1 MKNMI
6 FELSGETPSK
16 KNSRINT
23 RSGRS
28 FPNKLYTKW
37 HDEAVREIHYY
48 LMSKK
53 ITPIEAGK
61 KISITFTFFHGDLKR
76 RDSDN
81 QCSSV
86 LDTLIDAGIIPDDN
100 WKVVPRKLII
110 DEYDKGNPHCL
121 IKIEEL

>member
-1 MKNMI
+1 MM

-28 FPNKLYTKW
+28 FPNKRYTTW
-37 HDEAVREIHYY
+37 HDRAIQELY
-48 LMSKK
+48 LLRKK
-53 ITPIEAGK
+53 NKIVPLSEGK
-61 KISITFTFFHGDLKR
+61 RISITFTFFHGDLKR

-100 WKVVPRKLII
+100 WKVIPRKIII
-110 DEYDKGNPHCL
+110 DEYDKGNPHC
-121 IKIEEL
+121 IIEIQEL

>member
-1 MKNMI
+1 MI

-28 FPNKLYTKW
+28 FPNKRYTMW
-37 HDEAVREIHYY
+37 HDKAIQELY
-48 LMSKK
+48 LLRQANK
-53 ITPIEAGK
+53 IAPLSEDK
-61 KISITFTFFHGDLKR
+61 RISITFTFFHGDLKR

-86 LDTLIDAGIIPDDN
+86 LDTLIDAGIIPDDS
-100 WKVVPRKLII
+100 WKVIPRKIII
-110 DEYDKGNPHCL
+110 DEYDKGNPHC
-121 IKIEEL
+121 IIEIQEL

>member
-1 MKNMI
+1 MK

-28 FPNKLYTKW
+28 FPNKLYMKW
-37 HDEAVREIHYY
+37 HDKAVQEIHYY

-53 ITPIEAGK
+53 ITPVKVDK
-61 KISITFTFFHGDLKR
+61 KVSITFTFFHGDLKR

-81 QCSSV
+81 QCSSI
-86 LDTLIDAGIIPDDN
+86 LDTLIDTGIIPDDN

-110 DEYDKGNPHCL
+110 DEYDKGKPRC
-121 IKIEEL
+121 IIEIEEL